1 MKKFVLMFLCGTM
14 ILSGCGMS
22 NTGKGSLIGS
32 GAGAAIGA
40 GLGYLIGKDG
50 KGAAIGAAIG
60 TAVGGGTGAII
71 GKKMDQKAEELAA
84 LENAQVETVEDV
96 NGLKAIKVTFDSG
109 ILFDFN
115 KATLKADAKR
125 NLDKFAAEMADLPD
139 TDITVL
145 GHTDNVGSAEANQ
158 KVSDNRAN
166 AVSSYLQGKGI
177 AKSRIVAEGHSY
189 NDPVA
194 DNSTAEGR
202 AQNRRVEIYISANE
216 NMIKAAENGR
226 MSFGAS
232 FFWLRRAMTLKQ
244 ITALALALTL
254 VFSPAD
260 ARRKPKVEPKIKV
273 SCVGN
278 SITYGMRLDDRE
290 RESYPAQLQALLGDR
305 YEVGNFGKSGATL
318 LRHGHRPYFDQE
330 EFRQAMEFAGDIVV
344 IHLGINDT
352 DPRNWPHFQDE
363 FVGDYLALI
372 DSLRSVNPQARFLIA
387 RMTPIGSNHTR
398 FISGTKHE
406 NLARANPGGHRDGG
420 RSFRGRAHRLLRA
433 VVPLSLA
440 VPGRC
445 PSDGG
450 GRRHPREVRI

>member
-71 GKKMDQKAEELAA
+71 GNKMDKKAEELAA

-96 NGLKAIKVTFDSG
+96 NGLKAIKVT
-109 ILFDFN
+109 FDFN

-216 NMIKAAENGR
+216 NMIKAAENG
-226 MSFGAS
+226 
-232 FFWLRRAMTLKQ
+232 TLQ
-244 ITALALALTL
+244 
-254 VFSPAD
+254 
-260 ARRKPKVEPKIKV
+260 
-273 SCVGN
+273 
-278 SITYGMRLDDRE
+278 
-290 RESYPAQLQALLGDR
+290 
-305 YEVGNFGKSGATL
+305 
-318 LRHGHRPYFDQE
+318 
-330 EFRQAMEFAGDIVV
+330 
-344 IHLGINDT
+344 
-352 DPRNWPHFQDE
+352 
-363 FVGDYLALI
+363 
-372 DSLRSVNPQARFLIA
+372 
-387 RMTPIGSNHTR
+387 
-398 FISGTKHE
+398 
-406 NLARANPGGHRDGG
+406 
-420 RSFRGRAHRLLRA
+420 
-433 VVPLSLA
+433 
-440 VPGRC
+440 
-445 PSDGG
+445 
-450 GRRHPREVRI
+450 

>member
-71 GKKMDQKAEELAA
+71 GNKMDKKAEELAA

-125 NLDKFAAEMADLPD
+125 NLDKFAAEMA
-139 TDITVL
+139 
-145 GHTDNVGSAEANQ
+145 EANQ
-158 KVSDNRAN
+158 KVSDNRAK
-166 AVSSYLQGKGI
+166 AVSNYLQGKGI
-177 AKSRIVAEGHSY
+177 AASRIIAEGHSF

-216 NMIKAAENGR
+216 NMIKAAENG
-226 MSFGAS
+226 
-232 FFWLRRAMTLKQ
+232 TLQ
-244 ITALALALTL
+244 
-254 VFSPAD
+254 
-260 ARRKPKVEPKIKV
+260 
-273 SCVGN
+273 
-278 SITYGMRLDDRE
+278 
-290 RESYPAQLQALLGDR
+290 
-305 YEVGNFGKSGATL
+305 
-318 LRHGHRPYFDQE
+318 
-330 EFRQAMEFAGDIVV
+330 
-344 IHLGINDT
+344 
-352 DPRNWPHFQDE
+352 
-363 FVGDYLALI
+363 
-372 DSLRSVNPQARFLIA
+372 
-387 RMTPIGSNHTR
+387 
-398 FISGTKHE
+398 
-406 NLARANPGGHRDGG
+406 
-420 RSFRGRAHRLLRA
+420 
-433 VVPLSLA
+433 
-440 VPGRC
+440 
-445 PSDGG
+445 
-450 GRRHPREVRI
+450 